1 MLAKLFKPNIKYIRT
16 KSNKNQHYIPPPN
29 PKYDMTDYAQCMTQI
44 AINTN
49 IPIYQRTELQKEYE
63 KNWPKYNI
71 YPHEFEK
78 FKYKC
83 DMAMRNYPP
92 KTNGNMISPYKKKN
106 DDDMAMRNYP
116 PKTND
121 NTLSP
126 YKKKNDDELEHMIK
140 TKTTGDVQKTLLHY
154 NEKLQSLSK
163 EEKTKRIEWINYI
176 LKLPTNYKKPD
187 SDLVT
192 MRLKLDSKIY
202 KMDHAK
208 DDLLS
213 AIHAYN
219 NNDKNNNTIALFG
232 SPGVGKTA
240 LVRHLADCVDL
251 PFAHISVGNV
261 NDSKYLVG
269 SSYVYQHSEPG
280 YLVKSI
286 IRMGFKN
293 GIILL
298 DEIDKISNSSG
309 GSEILGLMMH
319 LCDPTQNSV
328 FEDKYL
334 GGVPIDFSNYIFVYS
349 LNNMDIM
356 NPALLSRIGQNIIK
370 IKDYTLDDK
379 IEIVKMHV
387 LPDLVKGGEVVVSD
401 DVIKYV
407 VSECI
412 PFKSKGMRELKA
424 QMMKIVRMVKYYN
437 ALGKDGYEYP
447 VVLNEDIVKYVLDKE
462 AKNDGK
468 VGRYIL

>member
-1 MLAKLFKPNIKYIRT
+1 MFTKLFKPNIKYIRT
-16 KSNKNQHYIPPPN
+16 KSNKNNYYIPPPT
-29 PKYDMTDYAQCMTQI
+29 PKYDSLDYAQCI
-44 AINTN
+44 DRIVNNSN
-49 IPIYQRTELQKEYE
+49 IPIRKRVELQEEYE
-63 KNWPKYNI
+63 KYWHIYEK

-83 DMAMRNYPP
+83 DTTMRIYPT
-92 KTNGNMISPYKKKN
+92 KTSDNKLTSYKKKN
-106 DDDMAMRNYP
+106 DDKLTSYNN
-116 PKTND
+116 ND
-121 NTLSP
+121 N
-126 YKKKNDDELEHMIK
+126 DLEDIIK
-140 TKTTGDVQKTLLHY
+140 SKTSGDIQKTLLYY
-154 NEKLQSLSK
+154 NEKLPSLSK
-163 EEKTKRIEWINYI
+163 EERTKRSEWINYI
-176 LKLPTNYKKPD
+176 LKLPLDYKKPD
-187 SDLVT
+187 TDLVT

-240 LVRHLADCVDL
+240 LVRHLATCVDL
-251 PFAHISVGNV
+251 PFAHISVGNI

-309 GSEILGLMMH
+309 GSEILGLLMH
-319 LCDPTQNSV
+319 LCDPSQNSV

-334 GGVPIDFSNYIFVYS
+334 GGIPIDFSNYIFVYS

-370 IKDYTLDDK
+370 IKDYSLDDK
-379 IEIVKMHV
+379 IEIVKKHV
-387 LPDLVKGGEVVVSD
+387 LNDIVKDGEVVVGD
-401 DVIKYV
+401 DIIKYV
-407 VSECI
+407 VGECI

-424 QMMKIVRMVKYYN
+424 QMTKIVRMVKYYN
-437 ALGKDGYEYP
+437 ALGKDGYNYP

-462 AKNDGK
+462 DDKKDGK